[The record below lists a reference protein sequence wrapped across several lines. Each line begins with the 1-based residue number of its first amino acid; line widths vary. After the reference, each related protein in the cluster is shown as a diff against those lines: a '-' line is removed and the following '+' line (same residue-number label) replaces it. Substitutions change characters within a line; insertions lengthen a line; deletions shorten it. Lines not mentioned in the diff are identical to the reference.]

1 MLIEFIK
8 NSVKG
13 CLLAF
18 QLLTSIPI
26 RVQLGW
32 NENLAKFSVGFYP
45 FTGLVLGGLLS
56 MQAYVL
62 LNFTS
67 ISVLMITAWLITFT
81 FIYSGGLHL
90 DGWADFSDAIFSRQS
105 LERKLEIMKDSRV
118 GAFGVLSL
126 LVLIGWKFL
135 FVYEILQ
142 SPLNLFWF
150 LLVPFLSRLVMGG
163 LIVVGKFARNE
174 GMAIALK
181 PAQTTSVKW
190 VYTLWIV
197 ATFVVAWMN
206 DSASFIII
214 MLAGFFFISWLIF
227 SYKQIKGITGDT
239 VGAGTEGSETFLWGM
254 IWMLSSFGMV

>member
-1 MLIEFIK
+1 MLIEFNK

-18 QLLTSIPI
+18 QLLTTIPI
-26 RVQLGW
+26 RVQVGW
-32 NENLAKFSVGFYP
+32 NERLAKFSVCFYP

-56 MQAYVL
+56 MQAYLL

-67 ISVLMITAWLITFT
+67 ISVLMITAWLVTFS

-105 LERKLEIMKDSRV
+105 FERKLEIMKDSRV

-142 SPLNLFWF
+142 SSINLFWF

-163 LIVVGKFARNE
+163 QIVVGKFAKNE
-174 GMAIALK
+174 GMAIALR
-181 PAQTTSVKW
+181 PAQTASVKW
-190 VYTLWIV
+190 VYGLWIV
-197 ATFVVAWMN
+197 ATCVLTSMY
-206 DSASFIII
+206 DSASIIIII
-214 MLAGFFFISWLIF
+214 MAGFFFVSWLHF

-239 VGAGTEGSETFLWGM
+239 VGAATEGSETFLWGI